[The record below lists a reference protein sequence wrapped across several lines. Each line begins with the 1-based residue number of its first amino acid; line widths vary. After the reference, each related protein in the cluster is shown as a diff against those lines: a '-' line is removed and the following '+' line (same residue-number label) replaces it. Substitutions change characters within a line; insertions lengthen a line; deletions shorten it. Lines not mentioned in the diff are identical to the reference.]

1 MINILSYV
9 VAALVLWLVFS
20 MLKNPVML
28 KMSFKNAFRRK
39 AETLL
44 VILGSL
50 IGTALIVMND
60 SFQKFLYAQ
69 VEHSLGEIDEV
80 LKPGDG
86 KPYFDA
92 EKLKEQL
99 AWLEGSTLIDGVLP
113 AITKNI
119 TIGIPGETRKL
130 TPGKT
135 METFL
140 IGINPAEVNSFGSK
154 GGSTDVFEALG
165 EKSDGYIT
173 AI

>member
-50 IGTALIVMND
+50 IGTALIVGSMAMND

-80 LKPGDG
+80 LKGRT
-86 KPYFDA
+86 F
-92 EKLKEQL
+92 
-99 AWLEGSTLIDGVLP
+99 AWG
-113 AITKNI
+113 N
-119 TIGIPGETRKL
+119 
-130 TPGKT
+130 
-135 METFL
+135 
-140 IGINPAEVNSFGSK
+140 
-154 GGSTDVFEALG
+154 
-165 EKSDGYIT
+165 
-173 AI
+173 